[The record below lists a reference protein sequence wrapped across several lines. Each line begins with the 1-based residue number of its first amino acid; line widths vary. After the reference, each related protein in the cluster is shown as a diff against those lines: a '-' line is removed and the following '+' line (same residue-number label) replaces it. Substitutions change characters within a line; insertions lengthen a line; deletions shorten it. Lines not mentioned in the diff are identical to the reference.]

1 MTLVHKYINNFE
13 NSTKEATMY
22 LYGDIGYDVNG
33 SYFAQEVDWLV
44 ANGCKKLKVNINSGG
59 GLVIDAYSIFSALYN
74 CPIPVETVNVG
85 IAASAAGWC
94 WLAGN
99 ECKMMDYSIFM
110 MHNAKGTDGTED
122 EVSQIFTDSIK
133 RIISSMCNKSESEI
147 GAMMADETFMDSST
161 MINCGMLKPENVI
174 VTAKKPKILAND
186 VKGIYA
192 ICNQFLTT
200 DQVPQTPK
208 QVKKMSK
215 VNSLLKLSNEAS
227 EEAVSEA
234 LGKVLTDKEAL
245 ETKLAEL
252 QNEVTS
258 LQDSLKAYKD
268 AEDAMKETMV
278 SELIEN
284 GIKEGKIEDATKEV
298 WTNLAKVSYEDAK
311 KALNGIGPKKPAHV
325 NVFTPDN
332 QSNDPRANWT
342 IRDWEVN
349 DSKGLL
355 KLKSENNA
363 EYTRLF
369 NAFYKK

>member
-1 MTLVHKYINNFE
+1 MSLPHKYINNFE
-13 NSTKEATMY
+13 NSTKEAVMY

-33 SYFAQEVDWLV
+33 SYFAQEIDWLV
-44 ANGCKKLKVNINSGG
+44 SNGCKKINIQVNSGG
-59 GLVIDAYSIFSALYN
+59 GLVIDAYAIFSAIYN
-74 CPIPVETVNVG
+74 CKIPVTTINVG

-110 MHNAKGTDGTED
+110 MHNAKSTDGTED
-122 EVSQIFTDSIK
+122 EISQIFTDSIK
-133 RIISSMCNKSESEI
+133 KIIANMCQKSEDEI
-147 GAMMADETFMDSST
+147 GTLMADETFMDSST
-161 MINCGMLKPENVI
+161 MINKGMVKPENII
-174 VTAKKPKILAND
+174 VSTKKPKILAND
-186 VKGIYA
+186 AKSIYA

-200 DQVPQTPK
+200 DQVPQTQK

-234 LGKVLTDKEAL
+234 LGKVLTDKEVL

-252 QNEVTS
+252 QNEVSS
-258 LQDSLKAYKD
+258 LQDSLKNYKD

-284 GIKEGKIEDATKEV
+284 GIKEGKIEDVTKDV
-298 WTNLAKVSYEDAK
+298 WLNLAKVSYEDAK

-325 NVFTPDN
+325 NVFTPEN

>member
-1 MTLVHKYINNFE
+1 
-13 NSTKEATMY
+13 
-22 LYGDIGYDVNG
+22 
-33 SYFAQEVDWLV
+33 
-44 ANGCKKLKVNINSGG
+44 
-59 GLVIDAYSIFSALYN
+59 
-74 CPIPVETVNVG
+74 
-85 IAASAAGWC
+85 
-94 WLAGN
+94 
-99 ECKMMDYSIFM
+99 
-110 MHNAKGTDGTED
+110 
-122 EVSQIFTDSIK
+122 
-133 RIISSMCNKSESEI
+133 
-147 GAMMADETFMDSST
+147 
-161 MINCGMLKPENVI
+161 
-174 VTAKKPKILAND
+174 
-186 VKGIYA
+186 
-192 ICNQFLTT
+192 
-200 DQVPQTPK
+200 
-208 QVKKMSK
+208 MSK